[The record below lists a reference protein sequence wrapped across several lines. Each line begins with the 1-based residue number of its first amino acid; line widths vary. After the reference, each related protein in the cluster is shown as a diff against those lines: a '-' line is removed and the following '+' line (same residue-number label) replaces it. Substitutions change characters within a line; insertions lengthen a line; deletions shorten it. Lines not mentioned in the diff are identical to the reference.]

1 MWVTPT
7 FVAGEMMAVLP
18 GGKLPSDS
26 LQHYLP
32 AMLREAM
39 VSALV
44 PPGMPANAG
53 VLGMALY
60 QKRFEVVRGLHRAGV
75 PILAGTDAPLPNS
88 IPGFGLHDE
97 LANLV
102 KAGLTPRQ
110 ALAAATSEPGLY
122 FATDTLGAIR
132 RGAVAD
138 LVVLDASPLENIRN
152 TKRIWMVVAGGRLF
166 SADELKSLRVAAL
179 KAAAKT

>member
-1 MWVTPT
+1 MSGSRQLEHEIE
-7 FVAGEMMAVLP
+7 ARALP
-18 GGKLPSDS
+18 RLRFHLHGRVHRLDE
-26 LQHYLP
+26 LP
-32 AMLREAM
+32 ADGEPESRTGE
-39 VSALV
+39 
-44 PPGMPANAG
+44 G
-53 VLGMALY
+53 VLGLALY